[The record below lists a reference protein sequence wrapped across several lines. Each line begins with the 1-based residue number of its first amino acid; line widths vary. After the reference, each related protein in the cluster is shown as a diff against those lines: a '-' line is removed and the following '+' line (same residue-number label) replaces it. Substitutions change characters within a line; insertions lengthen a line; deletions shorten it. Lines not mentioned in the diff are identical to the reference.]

1 MSSTNTPNMNLIVP
15 GVGTEPGPDYANDI
29 NASLSIIDQH
39 DHTIGNGVQ
48 ITPSGLDIN
57 AALTLNGNFLTSAAG
72 MTFQAQLSTP
82 ANGTV
87 YESGNDLYYV
97 DGVGNNVRITQSGA
111 VAGSPGS
118 IANLTSP
125 ASASYVSGS
134 STFVWQSNTSIA
146 ANMDF
151 GAAIMRNLSPN
162 STFALTLQPPAA
174 LGSNYTITLPSL
186 PATTKIMALTNSGVM
201 SAPYSVDNS
210 TIEIAT
216 NVIQVKDQGITAA
229 KILDHTISDTQIALL
244 GISAASLAA
253 NSVQTAKIQNAAV
266 TGAKIETNV
275 NLAGKH
281 ATMDTQNIVVS
292 NSNNTNGLGIIRGT
306 VNSAAS
312 ILAGEGFSIV
322 NNATGTYTITYNN
335 AFSDTAVVVA
345 SISENSASN
354 PTTQLITATSTG
366 CVIFVREGGALS
378 SRGFSFIALGQR

>member
-15 GVGTEPGPDYANDI
+15 VVGNEPGPTYAQDV
-29 NASLSIIDQH
+29 NADLSIIDQH
-39 DHTIGNGVQ
+39 DHTTGNGVP
-48 ITPSGLDIN
+48 ITPAAIN
-57 AALTLNGNFLTSAAG
+57 ISSALTLNDNFLTSVAG
-72 MTFQAQLSTP
+72 VTLQAQLSTP
-82 ANGTV
+82 AINTI
-87 YESGNDLYYV
+87 YESGNDLFYV

-118 IANLTSP
+118 IANLVAP
-125 ASASYVSGS
+125 ASASYVSGT
-134 STFVWQSNTSIA
+134 STFVWQSNTNIA

-151 GAAIMRNLSPN
+151 GAAVMRNLSPN
-162 STFALTLQPPAA
+162 STFGLTLQPPAA
-174 LGSNYTITLPSL
+174 LASNYTITLPSL
-186 PATTKIMALTNSGVM
+186 PSTTKIMALTNSGVM

-210 TIEIAT
+210 TIEISS
-216 NVIQVKDQGITAA
+216 NIIQVKDQGITAA
-229 KILDHTISDTQIALL
+229 KILNNTISDTQIALL
-244 GISAASLAA
+244 GISTVSIA
-253 NSVQTAKIQNAAV
+253 NDAIQTAKIQNAAV

-292 NSNNTNGLGIIRGT
+292 NSNTTNGLGIIRGT

-312 ILAGEGFSIV
+312 ILAGEGFSII

-335 AFSDTAVVVA
+335 AFSDTAVVIA

-354 PTTQLITATSTG
+354 PTTQVITATSTG